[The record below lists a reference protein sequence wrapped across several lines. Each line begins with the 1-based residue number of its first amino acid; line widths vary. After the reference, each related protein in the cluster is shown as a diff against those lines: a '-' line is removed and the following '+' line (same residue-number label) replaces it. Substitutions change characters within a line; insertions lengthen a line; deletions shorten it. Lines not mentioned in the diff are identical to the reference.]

1 MQKRNFSLIKKHLFA
16 QKNLFFVEFLTSFL
30 KAPLCRIR
38 LKNETTPSF
47 PPFLF
52 FLFTPL
58 LMHATRSTCKR
69 KEREW
74 ASSKNNEKSGD
85 GKRKYFPRSFFPI
98 PNIFNFRKIFCQSS
112 NFSSLKSKTHTQQA
126 RGKENEESN
135 AQVLWPERER
145 GGEIVRYS
153 LPTTLH
159 LTNPGKYCSV

>member
-1 MQKRNFSLIKKHLFA
+1 MRQRPVS
-16 QKNLFFVEFLTSFL
+16 
-30 KAPLCRIR
+30 PLCFFFAF
-38 LKNETTPSF
+38 F
-47 PPFLF
+47 PRFSC
-52 FLFTPL
+52 
-58 LMHATRSTCKR
+58 MQQEGTCKG
-69 KEREW
+69 KECEW

-159 LTNPGKYCSV
+159 LTNPGKYCSVWGRNEERDCPREGFSTAILVCKNSRN